1 MACHRCG
8 SCRFLGAPR
17 TTERVIAPAGLL
29 AWRVAALP
37 AFPVSQWHIG
47 IAIRLQLRGQPRL
60 VPCSLFTDGT
70 PPEPERCL
78 NGRDGPK
85 RQAGPMPQPPR
96 EAAVLHN
103 RQRLAQVQHELQFA

>member
-1 MACHRCG
+1 M
-8 SCRFLGAPR
+8 
-17 TTERVIAPAGLL
+17 IAPAGLL

-47 IAIRLQLRGQPRL
+47 IAIRLQLRGQPRM

-78 NGRDGPK
+78 NAGK
-85 RQAGPMPQPPR
+85 RAIGQAGLTSHPPR
-96 EAAVLHN
+96 GAVVLHN
-103 RQRLAQVQHELQFA
+103 RQRPPLSPPDLHFA